1 METGWQPV
9 IDILMALV
17 WGWNAVVF
25 LSVFR
30 NLTTLSRSQTKYHVA
45 RRLVNDNGVLRPYYI
60 FLSPRP
66 PFHHEYWGNAV
77 KKHIPLLVYS
87 TGLPKSV
94 IQNMHRR
101 FD

>member
-9 IDILMALV
+9 IDIALALA
-17 WGWNAVVF
+17 WGWNVVVF

-30 NLTTLSRSQTKYHVA
+30 NLTTLSRSPTRYHVA
-45 RRLVNDNGVLRPYYI
+45 RHLINDNGVLRPYYI
-60 FLSPRP
+60 FLLPKS
-66 PFHHEYWGNAV
+66 PFHHEYWDSAT
-77 KKHIPLLVYS
+77 KKYIPFLVHS

-101 FD
+101 AD